1 MSPLEQD
8 EDLSDMPPLEGD
20 KEETKEGKGLKGLKV
35 LTPSKLLTR
44 LPILLAKAK
53 AGSNSYKLKKWN
65 QTNTASFVSSQ

>member
-20 KEETKEGKGLKGLKV
+20 KEEIKEGKGLKGIKV

-44 LPILLAKAK
+44 LPILLAQAK
-53 AGSNSYKLKKWN
+53 AGSSSYKLKKWN
-65 QTNTASFVSSQ
+65 QTNTVSFVSAQ